1 MQFEHYDYLHL
12 KYRSKRP
19 LHEKHHFLSTSSL
32 SKTSIIHFNNFMKF
46 ASLFEFWGWGQKI
59 PCKIGSWYF
68 WYFSSSSEKHLVT
81 TGRAGDSAG
90 RQIWLISA
98 AASPPPPLF
107 SNHSSLLFLQRAPCY
122 FSRPQYSWMHKWDGW
137 SFSDLDSTPYF
148 FCAKNL
154 ICVDFEEEMTTL
166 AYYLMVEFFYRWIS
180 TNQNGLFTAF

>member
-1 MQFEHYDYLHL
+1 MKLRLSILHFEHYDYMHL

-19 LHEKHHFLSTSSL
+19 LHDKKHHFLSTSSL
-32 SKTSIIHFNNFMKF
+32 SKTSIIHFNNLMKM

-68 WYFSSSSEKHLVT
+68 SYFSWSSEKHLVT

-107 SNHSSLLFLQRAPCY
+107 SNRSSLLFLQRAPCY
-122 FSRPQYSWMHKWDGW
+122 FSRPQYSWMHKCLPVGW
-137 SFSDLDSTPYF
+137 LVIFGFWLH
-148 FCAKNL
+148 
-154 ICVDFEEEMTTL
+154 TL
-166 AYYLMVEFFYRWIS
+166 
-180 TNQNGLFTAF
+180 LFLSLS